1 MNYGLFR
8 YPFAVKAAIQAGTF
22 AGNVAVR
29 DFITVLL
36 ILMIFTV
43 FPVLFTVGPDTLVLA
58 IFAIIVIVPVIV
70 FFVWV
75 GLYYKSMWYDLRED
89 EMSWKHGIWSRTTG
103 ITV

>member
-8 YPFAVKAAIQAGTF
+8 YPFAVKPAIQAGTF
-22 AGNVAVR
+22 AGNVAVGE
-29 DFITVLL
+29 FHPGLP
-36 ILMIFTV
+36 ILMS
-43 FPVLFTVGPDTLVLA
+43 FPVLFTVGPDTLVLTILA
-58 IFAIIVIVPVIV
+58 VIVIVPVIV

-75 GLYYKSMWYDLRED
+75 GLYCKSMWYDLRED